1 MRYKSRLK
9 FNKLNNYNNRN
20 KESNNNKLNNK
31 PLRRLVQLR
40 LQKILLIIVSKE

>member
-9 FNKLNNYNNRN
+9 YNKLNNYNNRN

-31 PLRRLVQLR
+31 LLRRLVQLR